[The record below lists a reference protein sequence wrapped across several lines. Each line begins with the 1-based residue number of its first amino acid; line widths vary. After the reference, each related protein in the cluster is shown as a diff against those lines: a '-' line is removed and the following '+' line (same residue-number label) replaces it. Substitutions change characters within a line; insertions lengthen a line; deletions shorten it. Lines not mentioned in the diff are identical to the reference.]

1 VSRFPAAVR
10 LPAFASRP
18 SHSRRN
24 SALLTVGLPA
34 KRPDPDGVTAFRTHE
49 SRPGWELSLAR
60 GQRCSSRLERVPN
73 WRPPHSQRPVP
84 AHRHN
89 NPSCGSLHH
98 EASTRVQAI
107 HPSGVPLGCDPR
119 MGRERLGFSPS
130 FAPRRP
136 AAERPTSRRGQ
147 ATEHGPG
154 TTLTSHQT
162 NLQPR
167 VHSYRATS
175 RRTARCR
182 AGRHHARHA
191 GREIR
196 AGPAPDP
203 IAGSRAAV
211 GTGGSRL
218 KRSWRRGSPLR
229 VSEGQSDRDCSVG
242 DNQQYVSA
250 IVRRLGVRTH
260 GEAGAEARAARARRS
275 KMGGGRSQH
284 GELYRCACMCVLVG

>member
-119 MGRERLGFSPS
+119 MGRERLGFPRASHPADQQPNDRRRGGDRPPS
-130 FAPRRP
+130 TDLEQHSRHIRRTSNLVFTRIVRPRVAPRVAGRVGITPDMPVAKSEQVPRP
-136 AAERPTSRRGQ
+136 IRSQVREQRSALADHASSGHGGAAHRFVCRKGSPIETAPWATTSSMSRRSCEGSVSV
-147 ATEHGPG
+147 
-154 TTLTSHQT
+154 LTVR
-162 NLQPR
+162 LVPR
-167 VHSYRATS
+167 PVRL
-175 RRTARCR
+175 
-182 AGRHHARHA
+182 GL
-191 GREIR
+191 
-196 AGPAPDP
+196 AGPRWVAPAP
-203 IAGSRAAV
+203 NMGSS
-211 GTGGSRL
+211 T
-218 KRSWRRGSPLR
+218 
-229 VSEGQSDRDCSVG
+229 D
-242 DNQQYVSA
+242 
-250 IVRRLGVRTH
+250 
-260 GEAGAEARAARARRS
+260 ARA
-275 KMGGGRSQH
+275 
-284 GELYRCACMCVLVG
+284 CACS